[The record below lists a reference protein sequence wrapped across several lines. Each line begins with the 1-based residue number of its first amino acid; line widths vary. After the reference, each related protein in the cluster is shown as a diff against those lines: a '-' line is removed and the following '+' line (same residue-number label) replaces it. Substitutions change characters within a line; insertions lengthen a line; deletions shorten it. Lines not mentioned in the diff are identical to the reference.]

1 MAEKV
6 DTIVVGGGQAG
17 LAMSYSLSQLGLE
30 HVIIERSRVAEHW
43 RSERWDSLAF
53 QFPNWSLTLPGYGY
67 RTNDPD
73 GFAHRD
79 HVVQFLEEYAVHI
92 QAPLRLGVT
101 ATSLCGKVANGYR
114 FALETDRGTLEA
126 RNVVLATGPF
136 QRPSIPSCS
145 ASIPDGI
152 MQIHS
157 RAYRNPQQLPPGPV
171 LVVGG
176 GTSGAEIAEELH
188 RAGRDVYLSIGG
200 YRKGPRQYRGRD
212 FLWWINQL
220 GLWDR
225 PVDLCPDA
233 RKERVPLLTGRDGGS
248 AIDLRRFA
256 GDGAYLLGRMQGI
269 RDGKV
274 TLAPDVEAD
283 LGAGDAWFARFRQ
296 MMDDY
301 VEYAG
306 LEFPEENGSD
316 TAGNGSAR
324 SAPPIIELDL
334 RGAGIVSVIWATGY
348 QYDFGWIKLP
358 VFADTGEPVQR
369 RGVTSVPGLYFLGLR
384 RMYTVKSA
392 LLSAA
397 GVGADAEYLAER
409 IATEACRPGR
419 DHR

>member
-1 MAEKV
+1 MTGKI

-17 LAMSYSLSQLGLE
+17 LAMSHALSRSGRE
-30 HVIIERSRVAEHW
+30 HVVIERSRIAERW

-53 QFPNWSLTLPGYGY
+53 QFPNWSLTLPGYAY

-92 QAPLRLGVT
+92 HAPLRLGVT
-101 ATSLCGKVANGYR
+101 ATALREQSDNGYR
-114 FALETDRGTLEA
+114 FALETDRGTWEA

-136 QRPSIPSCS
+136 QKPSIPPCS
-145 ASIPDGI
+145 ATLPLGI
-152 MQIHS
+152 TQIHS
-157 RAYRNPQQLPPGPV
+157 RDYRNPQQLPPGPV

-176 GTSGAEIAEELH
+176 GTSGAEIAQELH
-188 RAGRDVYLSIGG
+188 EAGRDVYLSIGG
-200 YRKGPRQYRGRD
+200 YRKGPRRYRGRD
-212 FLWWINQL
+212 FLWWVNQL

-225 PVDLCPDA
+225 PIDLYPDA

-248 AIDLRRFA
+248 GIDLRRVA
-256 GDGAYLLGRMQGI
+256 RDGVRLLGRMQGV

-274 TLAPDVEAD
+274 TFAPDLED
-283 LGAGDAWFARFRQ
+283 GLSAGDDWFVRFRQ

-306 LEFPEENGSD
+306 LDLPEESGPDGAPNG
-316 TAGNGSAR
+316 AVGST
-324 SAPPIIELDL
+324 PPIVELDL
-334 RGAGIVSVIWATGY
+334 ESAGIVAIVWATGY
-348 QYDFGWIKLP
+348 QYAFGWVEFP
-358 VFADTGEPVQR
+358 VFTDTGEPMQK
-369 RGVTSVPGLYFLGLR
+369 RGVRSVPGLYFLGLR

-397 GVGADAEYLAER
+397 GVGADADYIAER
-409 IATEACRPGR
+409 ISVEGR
-419 DHR
+419 

>member
-1 MAEKV
+1 MTEKI

-17 LAMSYSLSQLGLE
+17 LAMSHSLSRLGRE
-30 HVIIERSRVAEHW
+30 HVVIERSRLAERW

-53 QFPNWSLTLPGYGY
+53 QFPNWSLTLPGYAY

-73 GFAHRD
+73 DFAHRD

-92 QAPLRLGVT
+92 QAPMRLGVT
-101 ATSLCGKVANGYR
+101 ATALCEKSDNGYR
-114 FALETDRGTLEA
+114 FALQTDRGTWEA

-136 QRPSIPSCS
+136 QKPSIPACG
-145 ASIPDGI
+145 ASLPSGI

-157 RAYRNPQQLPPGPV
+157 RDYRNPQQLPPGPV

-176 GTSGAEIAEELH
+176 GTSGAEIAHELH
-188 RAGRDVYLSIGG
+188 QSGRDVYLSIGG
-200 YRKGPRQYRGRD
+200 YRKGPRRYRGRD
-212 FLWWINQL
+212 FLWWVNQL

-225 PVDLCPDA
+225 PIDLCPDA

-248 AIDLRRFA
+248 GIDLRRFA
-256 GDGAYLLGRMQGI
+256 CDGAHLLGRMLGV

-274 TLAPDVEAD
+274 ALALDVEEG
-283 LGAGDAWFARFRQ
+283 LSAGDAWFARFRQ
-296 MMDDY
+296 MMEDY

-306 LEFPEENGSD
+306 LELPEEGGPD
-316 TAGNGSAR
+316 DAPDGSAGLKP
-324 SAPPIIELDL
+324 AIPELDL
-334 RGAGIVSVIWATGY
+334 VSARIVSIVWATGY
-348 QYDFGWIKLP
+348 QYDFGWVKVP
-358 VFADTGEPVQR
+358 VFADTGEPVQK
-369 RGVTSVPGLYFLGLR
+369 RGVTSVHGLYFLGLR

-409 IATEACRPGR
+409 ISAGR
-419 DHR
+419 C

>member
-1 MAEKV
+1 MTEKI
-6 DTIVVGGGQAG
+6 DTIIVGGGQAG
-17 LAMSYSLSQLGLE
+17 LAMSSALSRLGRE
-30 HVIIERSRVAEHW
+30 HLVIERSRLAERW

-53 QFPNWSLTLPGYGY
+53 QFPNWSLTLPGYAY

-92 QAPLRLGVT
+92 DAPIRLGVT
-101 ATSLCGKVANGYR
+101 ATALSEKSENGYR
-114 FALETDRGTLEA
+114 FVLETDRGTWEV

-136 QRPSIPSCS
+136 HRPAIPACS
-145 ASIPDGI
+145 ASLPSGI

-157 RAYRNPQQLPPGPV
+157 RDYRNPQQLPSGAV

-176 GTSGAEIAEELH
+176 GTSGAEIAHELH
-188 RAGRDVYLSIGG
+188 RAGREVYLSIGG
-200 YRKGPRQYRGRD
+200 YRKGPRRYRGQD
-212 FLWWINQL
+212 FLWWVNQL

-248 AIDLRRFA
+248 GIDLRCFA
-256 GDGAYLLGRMQGI
+256 GEGLKLLGRMQGI

-274 TLAPDVEAD
+274 TLAPDLEEG
-283 LGAGDAWFARFRQ
+283 LSAGDAWFLRFRQ
-296 MMDDY
+296 MMEDY
-301 VEYAG
+301 VEYTG
-306 LEFPEENGSD
+306 LELPEEAGPVDTSNGGRGLKP
-316 TAGNGSAR
+316 A
-324 SAPPIIELDL
+324 IVELDL
-334 RGAGIVSVIWATGY
+334 ASAHIVSIVWATGY
-348 QYDFGWIKLP
+348 QYDFGWVRCP
-358 VFADTGEPVQR
+358 VFAGAGEPMQR

-392 LLSAA
+392 LLSAE

-409 IATEACRPGR
+409 ISCGKC
-419 DHR
+419 

>member
-1 MAEKV
+1 MTEKI
-6 DTIVVGGGQAG
+6 DTIIVGGGQAG
-17 LAMSYSLSQLGLE
+17 LAMSHALSRLGRE
-30 HVIIERSRVAEHW
+30 HVVIERSRVAERW

-53 QFPNWSLTLPGYGY
+53 QFPNWSMTLPGYAY
-67 RTNDPD
+67 TNDPD

-101 ATSLCGKVANGYR
+101 ATVLREKPANGYR
-114 FALETDRGTLEA
+114 FALQTDRGAWTA

-136 QRPSIPSCS
+136 QRPSIPACS
-145 ASIPDGI
+145 ASLPRAI
-152 MQIHS
+152 MQLHS
-157 RAYRNPQQLPPGPV
+157 RDYRNPEQLPPGAV

-176 GTSGAEIAEELH
+176 GTSGAEIAQELH
-188 RAGRDVYLSIGG
+188 QAGRDVYLSIGG
-200 YRKGPRQYRGRD
+200 YRKGPRRYRGRD

-256 GDGAYLLGRMQGI
+256 GDCAHLLGRMLGI

-274 TLAPDVEAD
+274 ILASD
-283 LGAGDAWFARFRQ
+283 LEDGLTAGDAWFVRFRQ

-306 LEFPEENGSD
+306 LDLPEESEPGG
-316 TAGNGSAR
+316 APNGSAG
-324 SAPPIIELDL
+324 SKPPIVELDL
-334 RGAGIVSVIWATGY
+334 AEAGIAAIVWATGY
-348 QYDFGWIKLP
+348 LYDFGWVNFP
-358 VFADTGEPVQR
+358 VFADTGEPVQK
-369 RGVTSVPGLYFLGLR
+369 RGVTSVRGLYFLGLR

-392 LLSAA
+392 LLSEM
-397 GVGADAEYLAER
+397 GVGADAAYIAER
-409 IATEACRPGR
+409 ISTGGR
-419 DHR
+419 

>member
-1 MAEKV
+1 MTEKI

-17 LAMSYSLSQLGLE
+17 LAMSHALGQAGRE
-30 HVIIERSRVAEHW
+30 HVIIERSRVAERW

-53 QFPNWSLTLPGYGY
+53 QFPNWSLTLPSYAY

-92 QAPLRLGVT
+92 RAPIRLGVT
-101 ATSLCGKVANGYR
+101 ATALGEKAENGYR
-114 FALETDRGTLEA
+114 FSLQTDRGTWEA

-136 QRPSIPSCS
+136 QKPSIPPCG
-145 ASIPDGI
+145 ASLSSGI

-157 RAYRNPQQLPPGPV
+157 RDYRNPEQLPPGTV

-176 GTSGAEIAEELH
+176 GTSGAEIAHELH
-188 RAGRDVYLSIGG
+188 RAGREVYLSIGG
-200 YRKGPRQYRGRD
+200 YRKGPRRYRGRD
-212 FLWWINQL
+212 FLWWVNQL

-248 AIDLRRFA
+248 GIDLRRFA
-256 GDGAYLLGRMQGI
+256 VDGMNLLGRMQDV
-269 RDGKV
+269 RDGKM
-274 TLAPDVEAD
+274 TFAPDLEGG
-283 LGAGDAWFARFRQ
+283 LSAGDAWFSRFRQ

-301 VEYAG
+301 VEYTG
-306 LEFPEENGSD
+306 LELPEDSGQD
-316 TAGNGSAR
+316 DPTNGSAGLKP
-324 SAPPIIELDL
+324 ALVELDL
-334 RGAGIVSVIWATGY
+334 ASAGIAWIVWATGY
-348 QYDFGWIKLP
+348 QYDFGWVGLP
-358 VFADTGEPVQR
+358 VFTDTGEPVQK

-392 LLSAA
+392 LLSEM
-397 GVGADAEYLAER
+397 GVGADAAYIAER
-409 IATEACRPGR
+409 ISTGG
-419 DHR
+419 H

>member
-1 MAEKV
+1 MTEKI

-17 LAMSYSLSQLGLE
+17 LAMSYALSHLGRE
-30 HVIIERSRVAEHW
+30 HMIIERSRVAERW

-53 QFPNWSLTLPGYGY
+53 QFPNWSLTLPDYAH

-73 GFAHRD
+73 GYAHRD

-92 QAPLRLGVT
+92 HAPIRQGVT
-101 ATSLCGKVANGYR
+101 ATALGERSENGYR
-114 FALETDRGTLEA
+114 FALQTDRGTWEA

-136 QRPSIPSCS
+136 QKPSIPACS
-145 ASIPDGI
+145 ASLPSGI

-157 RAYRNPQQLPPGPV
+157 RDYRNPQQLPPGTV

-176 GTSGAEIAEELH
+176 GTSGAEIAHELH
-188 RAGRDVYLSIGG
+188 WAGREVYLSVGG
-200 YRKGPRQYRGRD
+200 YRKGPRRYRGHD
-212 FLWWINQL
+212 FLWWVNQL

-248 AIDLRRFA
+248 GVDLRRFA
-256 GDGAYLLGRMQGI
+256 GDGAHLLGRTQGM

-274 TLAPDVEAD
+274 ILAQD
-283 LGAGDAWFARFRQ
+283 LEESLSAGDAWFARFRQ

-306 LEFPEENGSD
+306 LELPEESGLDGAPNGWP
-316 TAGNGSAR
+316 AR
-324 SAPPIIELDL
+324 ESVVTELDL
-334 RGAGIVSVIWATGY
+334 ASAGIVAIVWATGY
-348 QYDFGWIKLP
+348 QYDFGWVKLP
-358 VFADTGEPVQR
+358 VLAETGDPLQK
-369 RGVTSVPGLYFLGLR
+369 RGVTSVSGLYFLGLR

-409 IATEACRPGR
+409 ISAE
-419 DHR
+419 

>member
-17 LAMSYSLSQLGLE
+17 LAMSRSLSQLGRE
-30 HVIIERSRVAEHW
+30 HVIIERSRVAERW

-53 QFPNWSLTLPGYGY
+53 QFPNWSLTLPGYAY

-92 QAPLRLGVT
+92 QAPLRLGVA
-101 ATSLCGKVANGYR
+101 ATSLCDKVANGYR

-157 RAYRNPQQLPPGPV
+157 REYRNPQQLPPGPV

-188 RAGRDVYLSIGG
+188 EAGRDVYLSIGG
-200 YRKGPRQYRGRD
+200 YRKGPRRYRGRD

-225 PVDLCPDA
+225 PIDLCPDA

-248 AIDLRRFA
+248 GIDLRRFA
-256 GDGAYLLGRMQGI
+256 GDGAHLLGRMIGVSG
-269 RDGKV
+269 GKV
-274 TLAPDVEAD
+274 ALAPDVEEG
-283 LGAGDAWFARFRQ
+283 LSAGDAWFVRFRQ
-296 MMDDY
+296 MMEDY
-301 VEYAG
+301 LEYSGVE
-306 LEFPEENGSD
+306 LPEESGPGDAPNGS
-316 TAGNGSAR
+316 TGSNPAIAELNLR
-324 SAPPIIELDL
+324 S
-334 RGAGIVSVIWATGY
+334 AGIVAIVWATGY
-348 QYDFGWIKLP
+348 QYDFGWVRFP
-358 VFADTGEPVQR
+358 VFADTGEPVQK

-392 LLSAA
+392 LLSEA

-409 IATEACRPGR
+409 ISAERS
-419 DHR
+419 